1 MHRLLKRQ
9 ISQNLPS
16 YESLPIEIQSFID
29 AINKTY
35 EDYDKDIE
43 HLEHVF
49 KLSSQELIA
58 SNKQLNN
65 INKQNEDIIFQKT
78 LSLKKNQFILESAEK
93 VAGFC
98 ALSINLTSNQIEIT
112 SQFKVFFPKFSNT
125 SEFDLKL
132 FFKQFNDSEIILE
145 LIENIFKDETHTSMQ
160 NLYNAS
166 IDKYFDIDFE
176 ILEGID
182 ENKYLLIV
190 LKDFTHRKL
199 IEIEKENYLETI
211 NNYIR
216 AIDAASIV
224 SVTDEKGIIK
234 NVNNEFCRVSGYT
247 KDELI
252 GSNHNIVNSSFHDKD
267 FFNEMW
273 QTIKNGGIWKGI
285 VRNKSKNGDFYW
297 VDSTIVPFKKNNKVY
312 EYISIRFDITE
323 KINSEK
329 IISEQRNFYESILNN
344 IPIDLAVFNK
354 NHEYLFVSPQAVKSE
369 ERRKFLINKTD
380 LDYCLKYNIDSSM
393 AVTRRGYFTQA
404 LNNLTSSEFT
414 DELTSSNGSKS
425 YTLRRFSPI
434 LDNNGD
440 FWMMVGYGIDVTD
453 RILASK
459 AVEESLYEKE
469 SLLGEIHHRVKNN
482 LALIIGLIEMQSQR
496 TEDAVLKNEMQIILR
511 KIHAIGLI
519 HEKLYKS
526 NNFSKINICDYLDEF
541 ARISFKYF
549 DNGSNAKFKLVCDH
563 INLNTKQ
570 SIPLALL
577 FNELLSNYFKY
588 AIKGVSNP
596 FMQLIITETD
606 NVIRISV
613 SDNGPG
619 LPADFDISKTKS
631 LGWKLISLFLKQLK
645 AKYELK
651 NDNGF
656 VLNFEFVISS

>member
-58 SNKQLNN
+58 SNKQLSITNT
-65 INKQNEDIIFQKT
+65 QNEDIIFQKT
-78 LSLKKNQFILESAEK
+78 LSLKKNEFILENAEK
-93 VAGFC
+93 VAKFC
-98 ALSINLTSNQIEIT
+98 AISINLNTNQIDLT
-112 SQFKVFFPKFSNT
+112 SQFKLFFPKFSNS

-132 FFKQFNDSEIILE
+132 FFKQFNDAEIILE
-145 LIENIFKDETHTSMQ
+145 LIENILKGSTQTSIQ
-160 NLYNAS
+160 NLYNTS

-190 LKDFTHRKL
+190 LKDFTQRKL

-234 NVNNEFCRVSGYT
+234 NVNNEFCRISGYT

-252 GSNHNIVNSSFHDKD
+252 GSNHNIINSSFHHKD

-312 EYISIRFDITE
+312 EYISIRFDITD

-354 NHEYLFVSPQAVKSE
+354 NHEYLFVNPQAVKSE
-369 ERRKFLINKTD
+369 EKRKFLINKTD
-380 LDYCLKYNIDSSM
+380 FDYCLEYNKDTTI
-393 AVTRRGYFTQA
+393 AKLRRALFTEA
-404 LNNLTSSEFT
+404 LNNLTSAEFT
-414 DELTSSNGSKS
+414 DELTSSDGTKS

-434 LDNNGD
+434 KDKNGN
-440 FWMMVGYGIDVTD
+440 FWMMVGYGIDVTE
-453 RILASK
+453 RILTSK
-459 AVEESLYEKE
+459 TVEDSLHEKE

-541 ARISFKYF
+541 AKISFKYF
-549 DNGSNAKFKLVCDH
+549 DNDSNAKFKLVCDH

-588 AIKGVSNP
+588 AVKGVSNP
-596 FMQLIITETD
+596 FMQLIISETD

>member
-58 SNKQLNN
+58 SNKQLSI
-65 INKQNEDIIFQKT
+65 INTQNEDIIFQRT
-78 LSLKKNQFILESAEK
+78 ISLKKNQFILENAEK
-93 VAGFC
+93 VAKFC
-98 ALSINLTSNQIEIT
+98 AISINLNTNQIDLT
-112 SQFKVFFPKFSNT
+112 SQFKLFFPKFSNS

-145 LIENIFKDETHTSMQ
+145 LIENIFKGETHTSMQ

-190 LKDFTHRKL
+190 LKDFTQRKL

-234 NVNNEFCRVSGYT
+234 NVNNEFCRISGYT

-252 GSNHNIVNSSFHDKD
+252 GSNHNIINSSFHDKD

-312 EYISIRFDITE
+312 EYISIRFDITD

-354 NHEYLFVSPQAVKSE
+354 NHEYLFVNPQAVKSE
-369 ERRKFLINKTD
+369 EIRKFLINKTD
-380 LDYCLKYNIDSSM
+380 FDYCVEYNKDNTIASF
-393 AVTRRGYFTQA
+393 RRGFFTEA
-404 LNNLTSSEFT
+404 LNNLTYSEFT
-414 DELTSSNGSKS
+414 DENTSSNGTKS
-425 YTLRRFSPI
+425 YTLRRFSPV
-434 LDNNGD
+434 LNKNGD
-440 FWMMVGYGIDVTD
+440 FWMMVGYGIDITE

-459 AVEESLYEKE
+459 TVEDSLHEKE

-541 ARISFKYF
+541 AKISFKYF

-656 VLNFEFVISS
+656 VLNFEFVISA

>member
-1 MHRLLKRQ
+1 MHRLLIRQ

-58 SNKQLNN
+58 SNKQLSV
-65 INKQNEDIIFQKT
+65 INTQNEDIIFQKT

-93 VAGFC
+93 VSGFC

-112 SQFKVFFPKFSNT
+112 SQFKFFFPKFSNT

-145 LIENIFKDETHTSMQ
+145 LIENIFKGETHTSIQ

-166 IDKYFDIDFE
+166 IDKYFDIDCE

-190 LKDFTHRKL
+190 LKDFTQRKL
-199 IEIEKENYLETI
+199 IEIEKENYQETI

-216 AIDAASIV
+216 AIDASAIV
-224 SVTDEKGIIK
+224 SVSDERGIIK
-234 NVNNEFCRVSGYT
+234 NVNNEYCRISGHT
-247 KDELI
+247 KGELI
-252 GSNHNIVNSSFHDKD
+252 GINISILIGNSHGKD
-267 FFNEMW
+267 FLKNLW
-273 QTIKNGGIWKGI
+273 QIIKNGNIWKGI
-285 VRNKSKNGDFYW
+285 IQNKSKNGEFYL
-297 VDSTIVPFKKNNKVY
+297 VDSTIIPFKKNNKVY
-312 EYISIRFDITE
+312 EYISIGFDITD

-369 ERRKFLINKTD
+369 ERRNFLINKTD
-380 LDYCLKYNIDSSM
+380 LDYCLKYNIDNSI
-393 AVTRRGYFTQA
+393 ANLRHGFFTKA

-434 LDNNGD
+434 LNKNGD
-440 FWMMVGYGIDVTD
+440 FWMMVGYGIDVTE

-459 AVEESLYEKE
+459 VIEDSLQEKE

-482 LALIIGLIEMQSQR
+482 LALIIGLIEMQSQKAQ
-496 TEDAVLKNEMQIILR
+496 DSILKNELQIILR
-511 KIHAIGLI
+511 RINAIGLI

-526 NNFSKINICDYLDEF
+526 NNFSKINISDYLNDF
-541 ARISFKYF
+541 AKISFKYF
-549 DNGSNAKFKLVCDH
+549 DNGSNAKFKLVCDQ

-588 AIKGVSNP
+588 AVNAVKNP

-645 AKYELK
+645 AKYEIK